1 MGVSFW
7 VLCTRTAPART
18 RANPD
23 IRRPGAIHMMVMRAD
38 RRSPS
43 APWTHKTC
51 RDHALPRADPPT
63 IRHPPEN
70 PPAGPRGL
78 GVGVGAMGAEM
89 QGFRRNTPA
98 HRSRPRRAGR
108 NPLHRGNPADE
119 RMGVPPCRAPWAR
132 PAAQRPRREPAA
144 CRNQA
149 RRWLPD
155 PRRGPGR
162 VEPVDGTARPHKP
175 ANRQPGQPAARQP
188 GSARERAAI
197 RPDGGDEVPG
207 KARGCAEPVDGTT
220 RPPAHRNPPS
230 VRHRQHRRRPRDHSH
245 RSGRGRGRPAPRG

>member
-1 MGVSFW
+1 
-7 VLCTRTAPART
+7 
-18 RANPD
+18 
-23 IRRPGAIHMMVMRAD
+23 MMVMRAD

-78 GVGVGAMGAEM
+78 GAGGWGWGQWGPRCKGSGA
-89 QGFRRNTPA
+89 T
-98 HRSRPRRAGR
+98 PRRIAPDHGAPGAIPCIAATRPTSARVSRHAEHPGR
-108 NPLHRGNPADE
+108 
-119 RMGVPPCRAPWAR
+119 V
-132 PAAQRPRREPAA
+132 RRRSGPGASPGA

-155 PRRGPGR
+155 PRRGPG
-162 VEPVDGTARPHKP
+162 ARRACRRDDPTP
-175 ANRQPGQPAARQP
+175 QTREPAARPTSGAAAQLSP
-188 GSARERAAI
+188 RRAAI

-230 VRHRQHRRRPRDHSH
+230 VRHRQHRRRPRDHPH